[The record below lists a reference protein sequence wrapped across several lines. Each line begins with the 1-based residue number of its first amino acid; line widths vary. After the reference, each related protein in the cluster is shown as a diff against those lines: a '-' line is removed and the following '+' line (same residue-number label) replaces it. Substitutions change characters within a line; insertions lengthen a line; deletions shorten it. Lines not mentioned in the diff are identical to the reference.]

1 MPGLR
6 ENIERRLSREPE
18 IDQEFA
24 ALIPPLT
31 AEEYSGLEQS
41 ILSEGCRDAIIL
53 WNNIIVDGHN
63 RYRICKAHNIPYRT
77 ETKEF
82 ASREEVML
90 WMFQNQLSRRN
101 LNDFQR
107 IEIVHKWEDAV
118 KAQAKERQ
126 AEYYGNQY
134 ESGLRENSPEVQNTG
149 KRATEELGEMAGV
162 SRKTYEHAVEVLDKA
177 PKPVVDAVRKN
188 ELSINS
194 AYRVTQMP
202 PEEQKEISKRIEA
215 GEKPRTAVTDVK
227 KENSHKN
234 SKSQKELTRLF
245 TSSEI
250 EQIEILAYAAKTD
263 IDRMI
268 VELVREGLRAEDNR
282 RIIQERRL

>member
-1 MPGLR
+1 MDNEKP
-6 ENIERRLSREPE
+6 
-18 IDQEFA
+18 D
-24 ALIPPLT
+24 
-31 AEEYSGLEQS
+31 
-41 ILSEGCRDAIIL
+41 
-53 WNNIIVDGHN
+53 V
-63 RYRICKAHNIPYRT
+63 
-77 ETKEF
+77 
-82 ASREEVML
+82 
-90 WMFQNQLSRRN
+90 
-101 LNDFQR
+101 
-107 IEIVHKWEDAV
+107 EIVHKCEDAV
-118 KAQAKERQ
+118 KAHAKKRQ
-126 AEYYGNQY
+126 GTRNDLTYGQNC
-134 ESGLRENSPEVQNTG
+134 PEVEDLSVKLSNG
-149 KRATEELGEMAGV
+149 RATEELGEMAGV

-177 PKPVVDAVRKN
+177 PKPVLDAVRKN

-234 SKSQKELTRLF
+234 DKSQKKLTRLF

-268 VELVREGLRAEDNR
+268 VELVREGLRAEGNQ
-282 RIIQERRL
+282 RIIHKHRP

>member
-31 AEEYSGLEQS
+31 ADEYSGLEQS

-118 KAQAKERQ
+118 KAQAERRM
-126 AEYYGNQY
+126 
-134 ESGLRENSPEVQNTG
+134 LKG
-149 KRATEELGEMAGV
+149 KADPMEKLPHGTSRDTLGTIAGV
-162 SRKTYEHAVEVLDKA
+162 SGRTYEHAVEVLDKA
-177 PKPVVDAVRKN
+177 PQAVLDAVRKN

-194 AYRVTQMP
+194 AYKVTQMP
-202 PEEQKEISKRIEA
+202 PKKQKEISKRIEA

-234 SKSQKELTRLF
+234 DKSQKKLTRLF

-268 VELVREGLRAEDNR
+268 VELVREGLRTEGNQ
-282 RIIQERRL
+282 RIIHKHRP